1 MNVTVKKYIKSI
13 LAFLF
18 TVVGIVLGIFIG
30 IKFLRFFMPFVIGWI
45 IALIAN
51 PLVRFAESRMKIV
64 RKYTSMLIIIVVLGL
79 IVGAVYLAGSKVV
92 EETAKLVEQAPDIY
106 QSFSQDYKEVE
117 KNLDRFILELPQG
130 VQDSI
135 LDMQENIGAKIGEFA
150 SGFSQWTV
158 AYAGDIAKHLPN
170 VLIGIIFT
178 ILSAYFFIADRD
190 KILEFGRDNT
200 PMFIQ
205 RKWKVLADNF
215 RGVIGGYFKAQ
226 FKIMA
231 IIWIV
236 LVVGFMFMR
245 VKFAIFIAFLVAFLD
260 MLPFFGTGTALI
272 PWALFRILSGD
283 MKMAVELTIL
293 YLFTQLLRR
302 ILEPKLVGDSIGID
316 PLATLVFMY
325 AGYKM
330 AGVLGMILAVP
341 IGAIIINFYK
351 MGVFDNMMRGCK
363 EALEDFV
370 QWLWPEQKKK

>member
-158 AYAGDIAKHLPN
+158 A
-170 VLIGIIFT
+170 
-178 ILSAYFFIADRD
+178 
-190 KILEFGRDNT
+190 
-200 PMFIQ
+200 
-205 RKWKVLADNF
+205 
-215 RGVIGGYFKAQ
+215 
-226 FKIMA
+226 
-231 IIWIV
+231 
-236 LVVGFMFMR
+236 
-245 VKFAIFIAFLVAFLD
+245 
-260 MLPFFGTGTALI
+260 
-272 PWALFRILSGD
+272 
-283 MKMAVELTIL
+283 
-293 YLFTQLLRR
+293 
-302 ILEPKLVGDSIGID
+302 
-316 PLATLVFMY
+316 
-325 AGYKM
+325 
-330 AGVLGMILAVP
+330 
-341 IGAIIINFYK
+341 
-351 MGVFDNMMRGCK
+351 
-363 EALEDFV
+363 
-370 QWLWPEQKKK
+370 

>member
-1 MNVTVKKYIKSI
+1 MNSSVKKYIKSI

-18 TVVGIVLGIFIG
+18 TVVGIVLGIIIG
-30 IKFLRFFMPFVIGWI
+30 IKFLRFFMPFVIGWV

-51 PLVRFAESRMKIV
+51 PLVRFAESRMKMV
-64 RKYTSMLIIIVVLGL
+64 RKYTSMLIIIIVLGL

-92 EETAKLVEQAPDIY
+92 DETTKLVEQAPDIY

-135 LDMQENIGAKIGEFA
+135 LDMQENIGQKIGEFA
-150 SGFSQWTV
+150 TGFSQWTV
-158 AYAGDIAKHLPN
+158 SYAGDIAKHLPN

-190 KILEFGRDNT
+190 KILEFGRANT

-205 RKWKVLADNF
+205 KKWKVLADNF

-226 FKIMA
+226 IKIMA
-231 IIWIV
+231 IVWMV
-236 LVVGFMFMR
+236 LVVGFMFMQ

-283 MKMAVELTIL
+283 MKMAVELIIL

-325 AGYKM
+325 AGYKL

-341 IGAIIINFYK
+341 IGAIMINFYK
-351 MGVFDNMMRGCK
+351 MGVFDSMMKGCK
-363 EALEDFV
+363 DALEDFV
-370 QWLWPEQKKK
+370 QWLWPEQKDK